1 MHSHTAINRTIRA
14 TFIRR
19 APAHIPEVVN
29 DQIEPRFWNRIDQP
43 WQHLQRAVPVAEHD
57 HVVSDELVGLQRN
70 ALLCQHLELCLGGFS
85 VVQAEVVASFEV
97 DAEGGVCR
105 GRGRGA
111 GQGERGVRRRR
122 GGRGGRG
129 SGHLHL
135 HMTHAAR
142 LRPLLLRPPRAHT
155 GTQAKHEIT
164 ASKRPTPLHSTP
176 LHFTAPHRM
185 HSTHLDVPEGTP
197 SESPETRRSSPAC
210 SSTWPHTR

>member
-29 DQIEPRFWNRIDQP
+29 DQIEPRLWNRIDQP

-111 GQGERGVRRRR
+111 GQGERGRAGGEGSEEKEGGEGRTRVRSLALAHDACGTAATTAAAAAPR
-122 GGRGGRG
+122 
-129 SGHLHL
+129 
-135 HMTHAAR
+135 THRYTGQAR
-142 LRPLLLRPPRAHT
+142 NNSQQTAH
-155 GTQAKHEIT
+155 
-164 ASKRPTPLHSTP
+164 STPLHSTA
-176 LHFTAPHRM
+176 LHRTAPHA
-185 HSTHLDVPEGTP
+185 LYTP
-197 SESPETRRSSPAC
+197 GCA
-210 SSTWPHTR
+210 